1 MRSELSRH
9 NKDLEYLLCTSRNN
23 TPAVVWAVAAHRAQ
37 GSRLRGRLFSRRVP
51 RGRPLQEA
59 RDGPGRGSGPGKWP
73 VLGVLGLLGRAAP
86 CPGPPNPICRRAAC
100 VQRGPERRSGRHG
113 NMGSCRGTAGDFCR
127 SALPVGRRLQL
138 HIHLGRSIAPILPTS
153 MAPAAPRHHRGSP
166 ECRTGARQNGVRRG
180 QGS

>member
-1 MRSELSRH
+1 MRSEQSRH

-23 TPAVVWAVAAHRAQ
+23 IPALVWAVAAHRAQ
-37 GSRLRGRLFSRRVP
+37 GSRLRSGLFSPRVP

-100 VQRGPERRSGRHG
+100 VQRGPERRSGRHRV
-113 NMGSCRGTAGDFCR
+113 MGRCCCPGWDSRGSGLWEGCRLRISIRFWR
-127 SALPVGRRLQL
+127 SNAPMLQ
-138 HIHLGRSIAPILPTS
+138 PI
-153 MAPAAPRHHRGSP
+153 MAPAPH
-166 ECRTGARQNGVRRG
+166 V
-180 QGS
+180 